1 MCLLYVF
8 VTFMSYSL
16 VKQRS
21 DLHNIFANIRLAN
34 HNCFNF
40 WENPRNMGLATP

>member
-8 VTFMSYSL
+8 LMFMSYSL
-16 VKQRS
+16 EKQRS
-21 DLHNIFANIRLAN
+21 DLHNIFASIRLAN

-40 WENPRNMGLATP
+40 WENPRNMGVATP